1 MTYSKATL
9 NAWALVLAGL
19 VLVACPAAAVDFHLR
34 AQATTLHMPDG
45 RDVPA
50 WGFASGSGPVTVP
63 GPTLTVPPGDSTVRI
78 YLDNNLPV
86 PVSIVIPGQIAAMT
100 PVRHAGGDYDGRARS
115 FTHETDPGNTVEQV
129 YTWTGFRPGTFL
141 YHSGT
146 HPAIQVQMGLYGCVK
161 KNGGPGKTAYPGT
174 PYDTEV
180 VLLFSEIDP
189 DLHDAVAAGDY
200 GPDGSV
206 TSPIDY
212 SPQYFLIN
220 GRPYSPGATP
230 IGAGWENGRIL
241 VRLLNAGLK
250 THAPVIYGHYVSV
263 RAEDGYGYTYPRSQF
278 SVLLPAMKTTDVLI
292 RPPKAGTYAVYDRAL
307 SLTNGTA
314 SPGGMIA
321 RLAVPKK
328 PIPVTPP
335 GPTPAPQKPAATTTQ
350 AASAPQAPPS
360 VPPE

>member
-1 MTYSKATL
+1 MISCSAMWK
-9 NAWALVLAGL
+9 AWALLMAGMA
-19 VLVACPAAAVDFHLR
+19 LVAGPAAAIEYHLR
-34 AQATTLHMPDG
+34 AEQAVLHMPDG
-45 RDVPA
+45 HDVPV
-50 WGFASGSGPVTVP
+50 WGFALGAGDVTVP
-63 GPTLTVPPGDSTVRI
+63 GPTLTVPTGDSTLRI
-78 YLDNNLPV
+78 FLDNNLPV
-86 PVSIVIPGQIAAMT
+86 PVSIVVPGQIATMT
-100 PVRHAGGDYDGRARS
+100 PARHVGGDYDGRVRS
-115 FTHETDPGNTVEQV
+115 LTHETEPGNTVEQV
-129 YTWTGFRPGTFL
+129 YTWTGFRPGTFV

-161 KNGGPGKTAYPGT
+161 KDSGPGKTAYPGT

-335 GPTPAPQKPAATTTQ
+335 GPTPAPQKTAATAPQT
-350 AASAPQAPPS
+350 AAQAPPPVS
-360 VPPE
+360 PE